1 MSMILAQ
8 SFASERVRSLAEGTN
23 LVLRDKRTLVSP
35 DYLNQL
41 ASFYRGLQLPRR
53 EIPNWIADKLASW
66 EGGLSYDEI
75 FEFSTDDES
84 IDRAF
89 NHEGSFRW
97 ISDFVKFSDEKPKQK
112 AQYRIMD
119 RLLIMSA
126 AAAIDE
132 YRFLLYRREVQSW
145 FFMNR
150 RDMCDPE
157 FDINHSALHQK
168 FFEQARPAQAALGTD
183 QWANALRMAQAF
195 CEFTDS
201 DESSWVYDHV
211 IDFFSEPEIRRILKL

>member
-1 MSMILAQ
+1 
-8 SFASERVRSLAEGTN
+8 
-23 LVLRDKRTLVSP
+23 VLHTKAILVSP
-35 DYLNQL
+35 EYLHQL
-41 ASFYRGLQLPRR
+41 ASFYRGLERPRR
-53 EIPNWIADKLASW
+53 EIPNWIADTLAAW
-66 EGGLSYDEI
+66 EGGISYHERA
-75 FEFSTDDES
+75 EFYTDDES

-89 NHEGSFRW
+89 NYEGSFRW
-97 ISDFVKFSDEKPKQK
+97 ISDFVKFSDQKPKQN

-132 YRFLLYRREVQSW
+132 YLSLVYQREVQSW
-145 FFMNR
+145 LFMNCR
-150 RDMCDPE
+150 ALCDPN
-157 FDINHSALHQK
+157 FDIEKIALHQK
-168 FFEQARPAQAALGTD
+168 FFQESRPSHAASGTD

-211 IDFFSEPEIRRILKL
+211 IDFFSEPEIRRLLKL

>member
-1 MSMILAQ
+1 MWMSLAK
-8 SFASERVRSLAEGTN
+8 SFAAGRVRTLAESTN
-23 LVLRDKRTLVSP
+23 LVLRGKDTLVSP
-35 DYLNQL
+35 DYLHQL
-41 ASFYRGLQLPRR
+41 AAFYQGLKYPRR
-53 EIPNWIADKLASW
+53 EIPNWIADRLASW
-66 EGGLSYDEI
+66 EGGLSYDEN

-132 YRFLLYRREVQSW
+132 YRVLVYQREVQAW
-145 FFMNR
+145 LFMNR

-168 FFEQARPAQAALGTD
+168 FFDQARPAQAALGTD
-183 QWANALRMAQAF
+183 QWANALRMAQQF
-195 CEFTDS
+195 CEFADS
-201 DESSWVYDHV
+201 DESSWLYDHV
-211 IDFFSEPEIRRILKL
+211 IDFFSDAEVRRILNL